1 MCQKSKI
8 SARVRKCI
16 LGGFHLPLE
25 KECSMVLYGSIV
37 TLDVGSDENGLVITN
52 FKNLSIKG
60 NCKSFFFLKKILMI
74 ILE

>member
-1 MCQKSKI
+1 MKHFRGLSF
-8 SARVRKCI
+8 A
-16 LGGFHLPLE
+16 LE
-25 KECSMVLYGSIV
+25 ERMFKMVSYGSIV

-74 ILE
+74 F

>member
-1 MCQKSKI
+1 M
-8 SARVRKCI
+8 
-16 LGGFHLPLE
+16 PLE

-60 NCKSFFFLKKILMI
+60 NCKSFFVLKKILMI
-74 ILE
+74 ILQ